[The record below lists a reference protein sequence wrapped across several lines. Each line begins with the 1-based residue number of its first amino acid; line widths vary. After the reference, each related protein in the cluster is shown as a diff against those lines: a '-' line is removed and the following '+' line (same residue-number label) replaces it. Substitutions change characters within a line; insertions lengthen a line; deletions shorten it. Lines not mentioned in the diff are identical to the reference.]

1 MFLRIA
7 LAAFLSASAAT
18 AATTGDDLRALEE
31 TRRDAIARQDFDV
44 LRRIYAP
51 EFVAIAGNGAV
62 IDRNH
67 LFGLFRAVD
76 RSLAFSVDDIR
87 VIELGDTALFVGR
100 LVARSGERI
109 VSSARFSHTFV
120 RKNGQW
126 QCVFGQSTPVP
137 DVPGSTSQE
146 KR

>member
-1 MFLRIA
+1 MLRTA
-7 LAAFLSASAAT
+7 TLAVLLSLSSAA
-18 AATTGDDLRALEE
+18 AATTEDDLRALEE

-44 LRRIYAP
+44 LRRIYAS
-51 EFVAIAGNGAV
+51 EFVAIAGNGTF
-62 IDRNH
+62 IDRDR

-87 VIELGDTALFVGR
+87 VIDLGDTALFLGR
-100 LVARSGERI
+100 LVGRSGERI

-120 RKNGQW
+120 RKDGQW

-137 DVPGSTSQE
+137 AT
-146 KR
+146 

>member
-1 MFLRIA
+1 MFRCVVFAA
-7 LAAFLSASAAT
+7 LLSVSTAA
-18 AATTGDDLRALEE
+18 AATTEEDLRAIEE
-31 TRRDAIARQDFDV
+31 TRRDAIARQDFEV

-62 IDRNH
+62 IDRDR

-76 RSLAFSVDDIR
+76 RSLAFSVDEIR
-87 VIELGDTALFVGR
+87 VIDLGDTALFLGR
-100 LVARSGERI
+100 LVARSGDKT

-126 QCVFGQSTPVP
+126 QCVYGQSTPVP
-137 DVPGSTSQE
+137 AT
-146 KR
+146 

>member
-1 MFLRIA
+1 MFRCVVFAALLSVSIA
-7 LAAFLSASAAT
+7 A
-18 AATTGDDLRALEE
+18 AATTEEDLRAIEE
-31 TRRDAIARQDFDV
+31 TRRDAIARQDFEV

-62 IDRNH
+62 IDRDR

-76 RSLAFSVDDIR
+76 RSLAFSVDEIR
-87 VIELGDTALFVGR
+87 VIDLGDTALFLGR
-100 LVARSGERI
+100 LVARSGEKT

-126 QCVFGQSTPVP
+126 QCVYGQSTPVP
-137 DVPGSTSQE
+137 AT
-146 KR
+146 

>member
-1 MFLRIA
+1 MLRSLLLAIL
-7 LAAFLSASAAT
+7 LAAPAVA
-18 AATTGDDLRALEE
+18 AATTEDDLLAIEE
-31 TRRDAIARQDFDV
+31 SRRGAIARQDFDA

-62 IDRNH
+62 IDRER

-76 RSLAFSVDDIR
+76 RSLDFSVDEIR
-87 VIELGDTALFVGR
+87 VIDLGDTALFLGR
-100 LVARSGERI
+100 LVARSGGKA

-126 QCVFGQSTPVP
+126 QCVFGQSTPI
-137 DVPGSTSQE
+137 SAQS
-146 KR
+146 